1 VEVRVAAG
9 AGDDVGQ
16 RLVRLEADQQ
26 CPSARLDALPTP
38 LTQSAHRQREQTNGE
53 ETQPGYSSAKRD
65 LFNRQSKPPHS
76 LGGAVGNKFA

>member
-1 VEVRVAAG
+1 MEAA
-9 AGDDVGQ
+9 Q
-16 RLVRLEADQQ
+16 L

-65 LFNRQSKPPHS
+65 LFNRQSKPPIHLAALS
-76 LGGAVGNKFA
+76 GIRLLDTPA